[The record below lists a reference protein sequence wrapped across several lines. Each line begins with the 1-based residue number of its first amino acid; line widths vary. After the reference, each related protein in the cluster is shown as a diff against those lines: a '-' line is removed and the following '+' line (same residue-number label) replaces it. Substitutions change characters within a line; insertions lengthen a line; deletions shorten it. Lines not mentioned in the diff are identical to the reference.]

1 MPSLRLLA
9 LLLAI
14 IPAAV
19 AAQGS
24 AVTRRD
30 LADAYLVI
38 DHLAITRGLPP
49 AQRAEWNRD
58 FDRTTLAFF
67 GGNFA
72 RVLRQM
78 HDLTARMVGDSTQGS
93 ASRQLLAL
101 RLRSSPR
108 VLTPSDS
115 AVHLT
120 LTVMYSDSAVTAGRT
135 VTLRVLHPDGSVIA
149 GGAVTIPADAPVGS
163 AHGVSIASADLAL
176 GRGRF
181 VVEAT
186 LAGAEVTLRAPLYAM
201 EISADSGRAALGR
214 MAAERD
220 ANADPQLR
228 AAFRARL
235 ALLADTPDESNSTQF
250 LADPVALTDALMQ
263 EVEAIAAGRDPYRR
277 TGDLWRVLKMPNGE
291 VPLRLYVPPQAR
303 TERALPVVIALHGA
317 GADENMFLEGY
328 GAGRLRDLADSIG
341 FVLLSPLTTA
351 FVREPGTLDSALAL
365 MARSAT
371 IDRERVYLIGHSMG
385 GAAAISIASAAR
397 EQIRAAVVIAGAGA
411 VPPGGRIAPTLF
423 IAGET
428 DLVIPITRVRVTYN
442 QFTAA
447 GAPVEFEQADGWG
460 HTLIVGAHLERAL
473 GWLLQR

>member
-1 MPSLRLLA
+1 MSFLRPLA

-14 IPAAV
+14 IPAAL

-24 AVTRRD
+24 VVTRRD
-30 LADAYLVI
+30 IADAYLVI

-67 GGNFA
+67 GGDFA

-78 HDLTARMVGDSTQGS
+78 HDLTARMVGDSAPGS

-108 VLTPSDS
+108 LLTPSDS
-115 AVHLT
+115 ALRLT
-120 LTVMYSDSAVTAGRT
+120 LTVMYSDSTLRAARRVTI
-135 VTLRVLHPDGSVIA
+135 RVLHSDGSVI
-149 GGAVTIPADAPVGS
+149 GGGDITVPADAPVGS
-163 AHGVSIASADLAL
+163 VHVFSISPASLAL

-181 VVEAT
+181 IVEAT
-186 LAGAEVTLRAPLYAM
+186 LAGADVTLRAPLYAM
-201 EISADSGRAALGR
+201 EISADSARAELER
-214 MAAERD
+214 MAAAGD

-235 ALLADTPDESNSTQF
+235 ALLTDTQDESNSAQF
-250 LADPVALTDALMQ
+250 LADPVALTDALLQ

-277 TGDLWRVLKMPNGE
+277 TGDVWRVLKMPNGQ

-303 TERALPVVIALHGA
+303 TERALPVVIAFHGA

-341 FVLLSPLTTA
+341 FVLLSPLTNA
-351 FVREPGTLDSALAL
+351 FLREPGTLDSALAL

-371 IDRERVYLIGHSMG
+371 IDRERVYVIGHSIG
-385 GAAAISIASAAR
+385 GAAAIGIASQAR
-397 EQIRAAVVIAGAGA
+397 EQIRAVVVMAGVGA
-411 VPPGGRIAPTLF
+411 VPAGGRIAPTLF

-428 DLVIPITRVRVTYN
+428 DLVLLIARARATYD
-442 QFTAA
+442 QFVAA

-473 GWLLQR
+473 RWLLQR